1 MIVWKVICLT
11 FLVNSLSSAT
21 SNARSSVP
29 LWKLATCKELVTNS
43 DHCEH
48 FFPIDVFKNNQ
59 SSEYKLYLKFY
70 VMTASD
76 ASIKLSNGRDA
87 EMVLYTIVVG
97 GSSNTFSQIQNATGN
112 KAGMYSNRTGILS
125 PLWPTPIE
133 VRQKYNG
140 ELSVA
145 IPGVVDPLLR
155 TDAPDLDMKSLCLN
169 NLSEGRWFYNC
180 NEDDVHT
187 YLYC

>member
-1 MIVWKVICLT
+1 
-11 FLVNSLSSAT
+11 
-21 SNARSSVP
+21 
-29 LWKLATCKELVTNS
+29 
-43 DHCEH
+43 
-48 FFPIDVFKNNQ
+48 
-59 SSEYKLYLKFY
+59 
-70 VMTASD
+70 MTASD